1 MTSAT
6 VFTILSVR
14 LAPISRIDGR
24 RRLAVSTT
32 RGSAATAESL
42 ARVADSGRRGDTDG
56 VARCGEENSGVLA
69 TTRVSGPARLRAWGD
84 WAGERLDMV

>member
-1 MTSAT
+1 MTSAA

-14 LAPISRIDGR
+14 LAPISRTDGR

-32 RGSAATAESL
+32 RGSATTAAAELL
-42 ARVADSGRRGDTDG
+42 ARGTDGGRSGDTDG
-56 VARCGEENSGVLA
+56 VARCGEENRDVPSVA
-69 TTRVSGPARLRAWGD
+69 GPARLRAWGD